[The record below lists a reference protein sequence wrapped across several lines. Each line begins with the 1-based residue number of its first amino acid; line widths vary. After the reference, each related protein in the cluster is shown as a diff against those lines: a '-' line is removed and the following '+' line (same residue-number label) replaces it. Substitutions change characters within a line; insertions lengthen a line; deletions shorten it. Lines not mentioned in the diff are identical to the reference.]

1 MFIYHKIRL
10 LQGMIYRRIC
20 RVLPVQMNIINKMNI
35 FLDSKYAIF
44 HFAEIFAS
52 RTYYPGIELFKNPPR
67 VVLDL
72 GACEGLFTLL
82 VESHMRQR
90 FPGAKVK
97 YSLYEAN
104 RQLIAKIKD
113 NLRFAGLFDGLHIYC
128 GAVGERSGEVDFKI
142 CRELHSSG
150 VRPLDRAVRVVRVP
164 YLDVEKNL
172 SADRLPA
179 PELIKI
185 DIEGS
190 EVDFFENYIDFI
202 SKTCVVMVEFHQAGT
217 SLERWHTLVSKSNL
231 ELYEVTAQS
240 GSTRCEIFVNYA
252 NLNRHNLRYPCD
264 KNG

>member
-20 RVLPVQMNIINKMNI
+20 RVLPVQMNIVNKMNI

-52 RTYYPGIELFKNPPR
+52 RTYYPAIELFKNPPR
-67 VVLDL
+67 GVLDL

-90 FPGAKVK
+90 FHAAKVK

-104 RQLIAKIKD
+104 RQLITKIKD
-113 NLRFAGLFDGLHIYC
+113 NLRFAGLFDGVHIYC

-142 CRELHSSG
+142 CRELHCSG
-150 VRPLDRAVRVVRVP
+150 IRPSGQVVRVLRAP

-172 SADRLPA
+172 SAGRLPV

-202 SKTCVVMVEFHQAGT
+202 SKTCVVVVEFHQAGT
-217 SLERWHTLVSKSNL
+217 SLDRWHAIVSKSNL
-231 ELYEVTAQS
+231 QLYEVTAQS
-240 GSTRCEIFVNYA
+240 GPTRCEIFVNYA
-252 NLNRHNLRYPCD
+252 NLNRHNLCLSSR
-264 KNG
+264 